1 MTRRVSLFLCSNPVR
16 AAYVTSL
23 ESQVASLKE
32 ELAGLYR
39 TQSQNAQRLLA
50 LSDSLRDTEDRARD
64 EADQRKSLRADL
76 DRTQRRCQDL
86 EASLK
91 EKEKMIV
98 HLNDE
103 LQTNGLEFNQLEER
117 NQKLVK
123 DNKNLL
129 QRWLDRMNQ
138 EAQQVNEAN
147 AFIVAFFALL

>member
-1 MTRRVSLFLCSNPVR
+1 M
-16 AAYVTSL
+16 TSL
-23 ESQVASLKE
+23 ESQIASLKE

-64 EADQRKSLRADL
+64 EADQRKSLRLDM

-98 HLNDE
+98 HLTDE

-117 NQKLVK
+117 NKKLVK

-138 EAQQVNEAN
+138 EATQVNEAN
-147 AFIVAFFALL
+147 AFIVRCVDCRVCWDCSTLR